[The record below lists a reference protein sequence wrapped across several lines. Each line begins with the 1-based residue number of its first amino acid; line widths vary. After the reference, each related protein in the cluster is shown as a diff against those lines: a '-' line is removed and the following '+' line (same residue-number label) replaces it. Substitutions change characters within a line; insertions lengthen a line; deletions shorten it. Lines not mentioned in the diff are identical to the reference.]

1 MKRSMPSTRNRAS
14 ATLLAVVTLW
24 LASSTA
30 FAAAPRSHACPSE
43 AAGATVIAPSASHS
57 ASPCQHTGQIGCP
70 RGWCA
75 GPAMALSTPNASAG
89 EAPGATLE
97 APAAAILPTGPRSA
111 PPTPPPNS

>member
-1 MKRSMPSTRNRAS
+1 MQTTWNRAS

-30 FAAAPRSHACPSE
+30 FAFAPGSHACPSD
-43 AAGATVIAPSASHS
+43 AAAATVTAASASHS
-57 ASPCQHTGQIGCP
+57 GSPCRHTGQIGCLS
-70 RGWCA
+70 GSCA
-75 GPAMALSTPNASAG
+75 GPAVVLLTPIAAAA

-97 APAAAILPTGPRSA
+97 APAAAILPAGPRSA